1 MGDAE
6 CLALDLAVA
15 VVKGETGLA
24 QFLLERSQIYAQ
36 SVAAAGQGLRA
47 VAQFRKELEAAAG
60 PSLRVDLH
68 DERFS
73 TVTAAEKIAAFDKI
87 AKSIAT
93 NYAIDHLEDN
103 VQYINSDLD
112 HYVWEEAMQSVLGQR
127 IFDFYNATYEGT

>member
-1 MGDAE
+1 MKIDA
-6 CLALDLAVA
+6 DLISIR
-15 VVKGETGLA
+15 KD
-24 QFLLERSQIYAQ
+24 YDAQ
-36 SVAAAGQGLRA
+36 SIDADTFRDRVNAALAT
-47 VAQFRKELEAAAG
+47 VI
-60 PSLRVDLH
+60 
-68 DERFS
+68 S